1 MLTWNNSYGVT
12 PKPHITVFNYFI
24 YLVSKVLC
32 TRSTY
37 QEQHLV
43 APVYFSDE
51 RWIFWHFNP
60 EILNAPESRQNSFER
75 LLRDSVLQYYQ
86 EKHVRKYASKTKEA
100 TLALITII
108 IIQML
113 WNHAHFCSSQGL
125 FLQDI
130 ATLLFTWYGNLNVQL
145 GCINFMQ

>member
-12 PKPHITVFNYFI
+12 PKLHITVVNYCI
-24 YLVSKVLC
+24 YLVFKVLC

-37 QEQHLV
+37 QEQRLV

-51 RWIFWHFNP
+51 RWILWHFNS

-75 LLRDSVLQYYQ
+75 VLRDSVIQYYQ

-100 TLALITII
+100 TLALI
-108 IIQML
+108 QMF

-130 ATLLFTWYGNLNVQL
+130 ATLLFIWYGNLNVQL
-145 GCINFMQ
+145 GCIIFMQ

>member
-1 MLTWNNSYGVT
+1 MLTWSNSYGVT
-12 PKPHITVFNYFI
+12 HKPHISVVNYLNII
-24 YLVSKVLC
+24 YLASKVLC

-37 QEQHLV
+37 QEQCLV

-51 RWIFWHFNP
+51 RWILWHFNP

-75 LLRDSVLQYYQ
+75 LLRDSVIQYYQ

-100 TLALITII
+100 RFALI
-108 IIQML
+108 QMFG
-113 WNHAHFCSSQGL
+113 NHAHFCSSQGL

-130 ATLLFTWYGNLNVQL
+130 ATLLFIWYGNLNVQL
-145 GCINFMQ
+145 GCIIFMQ

>member
-1 MLTWNNSYGVT
+1 MLTWNNSYSVT
-12 PKPHITVFNYFI
+12 PKPHITVVNYCI

-37 QEQHLV
+37 QEQNLV

-51 RWIFWHFNP
+51 RWILCYFNP
-60 EILNAPESRQNSFER
+60 EIVNAPESRQNSFER

-86 EKHVRKYASKTKEA
+86 EKHVRKYVSKTKEA
-100 TLALITII
+100 TLALI

-113 WNHAHFCSSQGL
+113 WNHAHFCSSLGL

-130 ATLLFTWYGNLNVQL
+130 ATLLFIWYGNLNVQL
-145 GCINFMQ
+145 GCIIFMQ

>member
-1 MLTWNNSYGVT
+1 MLTSNNSYGVT
-12 PKPHITVFNYFI
+12 PKPHITVVNYCI

-51 RWIFWHFNP
+51 RWILCHFNP
-60 EILNAPESRQNSFER
+60 EILNAPESRQNSLIWKAFKG
-75 LLRDSVLQYYQ
+75 LSVLQYYQ

-100 TLALITII
+100 TLALI

-130 ATLLFTWYGNLNVQL
+130 ATLLFVWYGNLNVQL